1 METDNSSPCYDD
13 LAYEPMIIDDAPL
26 AFFYGAGSKQP
37 EFYSSEKA
45 GMWSSPLGSPL
56 VECFFLS
63 EVMLV
68 FYIRGIII
76 SRRYELNVSGSTI
89 FKLLVNDYESSHQNH
104 YRCNIYNYLTFVPK
118 STLDTEPQIYLGYKM
133 FKEQRQ
139 IIYPSFLPTSKTMER
154 TDSITPCYDE
164 GFSANISFEAP
175 LATFSEKSVSFTSSG
190 WRTRLPLLWWRNRSG
205 IVQQQQSEGIVL
217 QNQVQYLLWIKY
229 NVFLRQM
236 TSHENQFPQTDM
248 LFGCGSNQICLNAQ
262 SQIQS
267 VYLQDC
273 ASVSET
279 RLFGIYFD
287 KVLLQYQISLSAKF
301 LHKFCLNFKRPF
313 LQQKAQKR
321 ILYVHN
327 LNCVTTPL
335 QYMETDNSS
344 PCYDDLA
351 YEPMI
356 IDDAPLAFFYGAGSK
371 QPEFYSSEKAG
382 MWSSPLGSPL
392 VECFYQK

>member
-1 METDNSSPCYDD
+1 
-13 LAYEPMIIDDAPL
+13 
-26 AFFYGAGSKQP
+26 
-37 EFYSSEKA
+37 
-45 GMWSSPLGSPL
+45 
-56 VECFFLS
+56 
-63 EVMLV
+63 
-68 FYIRGIII
+68 
-76 SRRYELNVSGSTI
+76 
-89 FKLLVNDYESSHQNH
+89 
-104 YRCNIYNYLTFVPK
+104 
-118 STLDTEPQIYLGYKM
+118 
-133 FKEQRQ
+133 
-139 IIYPSFLPTSKTMER
+139 MER

-287 KVLLQYQISLSAKF
+287 KVLLQYQICLSKQKF
-301 LHKFCLNFKRPF
+301 LHKFCLTSKDHFYKQSPKAYTIC
-313 LQQKAQKR
+313 LQLKLCKSAHFNTWKP
-321 ILYVHN
+321 
-327 LNCVTTPL
+327 TTQAL
-335 QYMETDNSS
+335 ATTT
-344 PCYDDLA
+344 LA

-356 IDDAPLAFFYGAGSK
+356 IDNAPLAFFMALK
-371 QPEFYSSEKAG
+371 QQPEFPAPRRRV
-382 MWSSPLGSPL
+382 M
-392 VECFYQK
+392 